1 VLKGRPKIDISSLMT
16 RVPLMELSEY
26 VFQLQSIKNLFL
38 LCDWLAVRSAV
49 NFSAQNESFQQS
61 F

>member
-1 VLKGRPKIDISSLMT
+1 MLKGRPKIDISSLMT